1 MEPRFNPPVATTEP
15 PDATAKPPGTP
26 PGGGS
31 QHHDGHQPPPA
42 SGPST
47 HRGTRWVLPLLLALG
62 LGAAVYFLG
71 IRPRVNK
78 NRELAA
84 AAQQAGQ
91 ASVLVVK
98 PTTATM
104 APDLNLPGSIQAK
117 QQTSIYSRVN
127 GYLGSWK
134 ADIGTQVKAGQLLA
148 QVDAPDTDAN
158 VQGARAQLELSEAN
172 LGLAKANSAR
182 AGALL
187 SQKVISQQEFDT
199 TKATERVSQAT
210 RDRDAALLQLQL
222 SYQTYEQITAPFD
235 GTVTARYVD
244 VGALVAVGSAT
255 NVQKLFD
262 LAQADPVR
270 VFVNVPQANVSS
282 LVPDAAAV
290 VTVDEY
296 PGKTFPGKVAR
307 NAGAFDPASRAM
319 TVEIDLPNPDGQL
332 YPGMYAHAK
341 ISVPNP
347 KPALVVAN
355 NAILNDAKGARVV
368 SVDGA
373 RKIRV
378 KPVQLGRDYGTKT
391 EVLSGLG
398 PDDQIVQNPTDDLT
412 EGLTVATKPAPPP
425 TSK

>member
-15 PDATAKPPGTP
+15 PGTP
-26 PGGGS
+26 PTDDP
-31 QHHDGHQPPPA
+31 HHGDHQPPSPPRA
-42 SGPST
+42 N
-47 HRGTRWVLPLLLALG
+47 HRTRWVLPLVLALG

-71 IRPRVNK
+71 IRPRVN
-78 NRELAA
+78 NTRELAA

-98 PTTATM
+98 PTSAAT

-127 GYLGSWK
+127 GYLGSWQ
-134 ADIGTQVKAGQLLA
+134 ADIGQKVKAGQLLA
-148 QVDAPDTDAN
+148 KVEAPDTDAN
-158 VQGARAQLELSEAN
+158 VRSAQAQLELSEAN

-187 SQKVISQQEFDT
+187 NQKVISQQEFDT
-199 TKATERVSQAT
+199 AKATEQVSQAT
-210 RDRDAALLQLQL
+210 RDRDAALLQLQRDI
-222 SYQTYEQITAPFD
+222 QGFEQITAPFD

-244 VGALVAVGSAT
+244 IGALIAVGNAT

-262 LAQADPVR
+262 LAQSDPVR
-270 VFVNVPQANVSS
+270 VFVNVPQANVSG
-282 LVPDAAAV
+282 LAPDATAV

-341 ISVPNP
+341 ISVPNL

-355 NAILNDAKGARVV
+355 NAILNDAQGARVV
-368 SVDGA
+368 SVDAA
-373 RKIRV
+373 RKIHV